1 MERKEFVA
9 WLEAHKVQLVIGG
22 VSVVASTMFVL
33 GIKNKKTLKDF
44 LFALEKKCAKEK
56 IPQMPYSDIEEI
68 YESVPAVERATR
80 QYTSCGKC
88 FEVNSHIRLLPE
100 GRHHSVEKAAEA
112 LAAGIEL
119 LPNQTIVDGY
129 VKGAA

>member
-9 WLEAHKVQLVIGG
+9 WLEAHKMQLIMGG
-22 VSVVASTMFVL
+22 VSVVAITMLVL
-33 GIKNKKTLKDF
+33 GIKNKKALKDF
-44 LFALEKKCAKEK
+44 LFVLEKKCAKSK
-56 IPQMPYSDIEEI
+56 IPQMSYSDIEEI
-68 YESVPAVERATR
+68 YESVPAIEKATR
-80 QYTSCGKC
+80 WYTSCGKC